1 MSGPD
6 TLHIIE
12 PTLMTEAGHCYSF
25 VRALCHIG
33 DPAQAIR
40 LWASRRAE
48 LAFGGANVRVM
59 RYFFRSIRRWQSYF
73 LYRALLRAPGKL
85 FVSTAGHTDL
95 LLLGWA
101 AAGAG
106 GGVIP
111 PNKVAL
117 YVHWFNPSARKL
129 SSLRAIARK
138 QPNLDIYGPT
148 ETVAAVFRQAGFAR
162 AQVVPYPI
170 SQRPA
175 DLANDLA
182 NRAPQPFRHLL
193 YAGAARRD
201 KGFSQV
207 VDLVEHLQRRGLR
220 IPVVLQTSAEQFG
233 KYDAGIEADLQ
244 RLQAI
249 NYPCLEVRPAT
260 LDGAAYVDLYRGA
273 LCLQLYDA
281 AHFLDRISGVTLD
294 AFSAGCPVLSSSGS
308 WIARMVQRFDA
319 GLIVEATSAP
329 VVLDALQQLIAQ
341 YPLFQQRAR
350 VAGDVLQQENSAQT
364 LYRLLAA

>member
-1 MSGPD
+1 VSTPN

-12 PTLMTEAGHCYSF
+12 PTLMSEAGHCYSF

-59 RYFFRSIRRWQSYF
+59 RYFFRHIRRWQSYF

-101 AAGAG
+101 AAG
-106 GGVIP
+106 VIA

-117 YVHWFNPSARKL
+117 YVHWFNPNARKL
-129 SSLRAIARK
+129 ASLRAIARK
-138 QPNLDIYGPT
+138 QPNVDIYGPT
-148 ETVAAVFRQAGFAR
+148 ETVVAVFRQAGFAR

-170 SQRPA
+170 AQRVAADPAA
-175 DLANDLA
+175 DLAIDA
-182 NRAPQPFRHLL
+182 APQPFRHLL

-201 KGFSQV
+201 KGFAQV
-207 VDLVEHLQRRGLR
+207 VDLVEHLQRCGLR

-260 LDGAAYVDLYRGA
+260 LDGAAYANLYRGA

-281 AHFLDRISGVTLD
+281 AQFSDRISGVTLD

-319 GLIVEATSAP
+319 GLIVETTSAP
-329 VVLDALQQLIAQ
+329 VVLDALEQLIAQ
-341 YPLFQQRAR
+341 YPVFQQRAR
-350 VAGDVLQQENSAQT
+350 AAGDVLQQENSAQT
-364 LYRLLAA
+364 LYRLLAG